1 VSAPAAAPGLILA
14 APGSGSGKTIITA
27 ALIRA
32 FRRAGVTVA
41 AAKAGP
47 DYIDAGYLAAAS
59 GRPCLNLDPWAMR
72 PATLAALA
80 QRLSAS
86 AELVLCEGVM
96 GLFDGIDAA
105 GAGSTADL
113 AAATGWPVVLVV
125 DVRGQA
131 ASAAALVAGF
141 ARHRSDIRIAGVIFN
156 RVGGQGHADTLL
168 QAMAATLPGLRVLGC
183 VPRHAALALPER
195 HLGLV
200 QAREQD
206 HLDTLL
212 DHAADAV
219 APAIDC
225 AGLRSLARPA
235 ARAYADGTA
244 IPIPPLGQRIA
255 VACDD
260 AFAFAYPALLDG
272 WRAAGAELSLFS
284 ALADA
289 APSSDADAVY
299 LPGGY
304 PELHAGRL
312 AGSTTLL
319 AGLRDA
325 ASRGATI
332 YGECGGYMVLGR
344 GVVDAEG
351 RRHAMAGLLP
361 LESSFA
367 RRRLH
372 LGYRRVALAGE
383 GPLGTQGAAY
393 RGHEFHYASVVDEG
407 CGEALFSAVDA
418 SGRPLGPVGR
428 RAGRVMG
435 SFVHLID
442 RAERP
447 A

>member
-1 VSAPAAAPGLILA
+1 
-14 APGSGSGKTIITA
+14 
-27 ALIRA
+27 
-32 FRRAGVTVA
+32 
-41 AAKAGP
+41 
-47 DYIDAGYLAAAS
+47 
-59 GRPCLNLDPWAMR
+59 
-72 PATLAALA
+72 
-80 QRLSAS
+80 
-86 AELVLCEGVM
+86 
-96 GLFDGIDAA
+96 
-105 GAGSTADL
+105 
-113 AAATGWPVVLVV
+113 
-125 DVRGQA
+125 
-131 ASAAALVAGF
+131 
-141 ARHRSDIRIAGVIFN
+141 
-156 RVGGQGHADTLL
+156 DTLL

-200 QAREQD
+200 QAREHG

-212 DHAADAV
+212 DRAADAV

-225 AGLRSLARPA
+225 AGLRALARPA
-235 ARAYADGTA
+235 ARTFADETA
-244 IPIPPLGQRIA
+244 VPIPPLGQRIA

-272 WRAAGAELSLFS
+272 WRAAGAELSQFS
-284 ALADA
+284 PLADA
-289 APSSDADAVY
+289 APGSDSDAVY

-312 AGSTTLL
+312 AGNTTLL
-319 AGLRDA
+319 AGLRGA

-344 GVVDAEG
+344 GLVDAEG

-367 RRRLH
+367 WHKLH
-372 LGYRRVALAGE
+372 LGYRRVALAAA
-383 GPLGTQGAAY
+383 GPLGTPGAAY

-407 CGEALFSAVDA
+407 GGDALFSAVDA

>member
-1 VSAPAAAPGLILA
+1 
-14 APGSGSGKTIITA
+14 
-27 ALIRA
+27 
-32 FRRAGVTVA
+32 
-41 AAKAGP
+41 
-47 DYIDAGYLAAAS
+47 
-59 GRPCLNLDPWAMR
+59 
-72 PATLAALA
+72 
-80 QRLSAS
+80 
-86 AELVLCEGVM
+86 
-96 GLFDGIDAA
+96 
-105 GAGSTADL
+105 
-113 AAATGWPVVLVV
+113 
-125 DVRGQA
+125 
-131 ASAAALVAGF
+131 
-141 ARHRSDIRIAGVIFN
+141 
-156 RVGGQGHADTLL
+156 
-168 QAMAATLPGLRVLGC
+168 MAATLPGLRVLGC

-200 QAREQD
+200 QAREQA

-225 AGLRSLARPA
+225 DGLRSLARPA
-235 ARAYADGTA
+235 ARSFAEGTA

-284 ALADA
+284 PLADA
-289 APSSDADAVY
+289 APGSDADAVY

-319 AGLRDA
+319 AGLRGA

-344 GVVDAEG
+344 GLVDAEG

-367 RRRLH
+367 WRKLH
-372 LGYRRVALAGE
+372 LGYRRVALAAE

-407 CGEALFSAVDA
+407 GGEALFSAVDA
-418 SGRPLGPVGR
+418 SGRPLGAVGR